1 MKPFVQPHVEALAQ
15 HSDAVSASTMLMRL
29 SGALALVIFLI
40 LAIAWLARRS
50 GRGASLIKGNSA
62 LLVRHSLSL
71 GQRERIAIVE
81 AGDRWF
87 LLGVTPGSVTLLSEL
102 DKSTEANATSALSKG
117 LFQQALL
124 STLRKK
130 ERGEP

>member
-1 MKPFVQPHVEALAQ
+1 MKSLVQPHVETLAQ
-15 HSDAVSASTMLMRL
+15 HSDAVSASSMLIRL
-29 SGALALVIFLI
+29 SGALALVILLI

-50 GRGASLIKGNSA
+50 GRGSSLIKGNSA

-102 DKSTEANATSALSKG
+102 DKRSEAHATSAVPPG

-130 ERGEP
+130 ERGER